1 MYSTDNIVLLVFL
14 ALEFFRIEN
23 YVESTESVE
32 YNVYQLSFSNFTRN
46 SILQNSTESVEN

>member
-1 MYSTDNIVLLVFL
+1 MYSTNNIILLVFL

-32 YNVYQLSFSNFTRN
+32 YNVYQFSFSNLLKIVFYK
-46 SILQNSTESVEN
+46 IPQNLDN